1 MSDNK
6 KPQYYD
12 ENGNPIDVPF
22 IVQQAPQQSN
32 MAEGARNIAKKSGGF
47 VKEQFTGQEG
57 SIFWLFQ
64 QFYKGIKLAIESVN
78 QAISESAAKRQAR
91 EQQAEEEHLENTQNR
106 QQRNQ

>member
-1 MSDNK
+1 MSDSK

-12 ENGNPIDVPF
+12 ENGNPIDGLFV
-22 IVQQAPQQSN
+22 VQQAPQQSN
-32 MAEGARNIAKKSGGF
+32 MAEGAKNFAKKSGGF

-57 SIFWLFQ
+57 SIFWLFH

-91 EQQAEEEHLENTQNR
+91 EQQAEEEHLENAQNR